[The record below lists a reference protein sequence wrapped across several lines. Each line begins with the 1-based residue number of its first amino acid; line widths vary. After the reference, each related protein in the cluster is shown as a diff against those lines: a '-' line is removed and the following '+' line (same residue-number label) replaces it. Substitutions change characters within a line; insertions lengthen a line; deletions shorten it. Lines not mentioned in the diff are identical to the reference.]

1 VTAVLALVLFCA
13 TASAQVTTPAR
24 PGLLVYNDGEVR
36 IDGKPVADMARRPQR
51 LEAGQMLQTSDGRVE
66 LALQPDNYLRVAGG
80 TSVEMLA
87 DDRSL
92 VRLRVLGETAL
103 EATAAASVELACGA
117 MVVRVER
124 PAMVRLNCGTGRHTL
139 RVYRGRVQVRGG
151 GATTGVRAGRQLSLA
166 TGARPVRIA
175 RADFDGFDRWNA
187 ERSRL
192 LASKR
197 PRRGDGLVT
206 DPRKPITDPDEIERI
221 LFGRREP

>member
-1 VTAVLALVLFCA
+1 VLALVLFCA
-13 TASAQVTTPAR
+13 ATAAQVATPAR
-24 PGLLVYNDGEVR
+24 PGLLCYSDGEVR
-36 IDGKPVADMARRPQR
+36 IDGKRVANLAGR
-51 LEAGQMLQTSDGRVE
+51 LTRLAAGQMLQTSGGRVE
-66 LALQPDNYLRVAGG
+66 VALQPDNYLRVAGG

-92 VRLRVLGETAL
+92 VRVRVLGETAL
-103 EATAAASVELACGA
+103 EATAAASVELICGA
-117 MVVRVER
+117 MVARVER
-124 PAMVRLNCGTGRHTL
+124 PTMLRLNCGTGRHTL

-192 LASKR
+192 LSSRR